1 MANLARAVVLA
12 AAATLVIGALG
23 PADPEG
29 SPWDAGYLPGVLQVA
44 PDSRRIHSYDL
55 VKDAHVL
62 VTFTAT
68 NHNVWELQTAVSF
81 DVHNTGTTLD
91 RVKICEDRRTGD

>member
-1 MANLARAVVLA
+1 MLRQVPVGWPHNPAGLYAMLIESAVGWYEYSGDAR
-12 AAATLVIGALG
+12 
-23 PADPEG
+23 
-29 SPWDAGYLPGVLQVA
+29 VLQVA
-44 PDSRRIHSYDL
+44 TDSRRIHSYDL

-68 NHNVWELQTAVSF
+68 NHNVWELQTGVSF

-91 RVKICEDRRTGD
+91 RVKICEDRRTKD